1 VTRYFV
7 PGMLIT
13 AVLGTAL
20 LWPRD
25 GDAKSGR
32 PDFTIV
38 YTGDV
43 VGKIEPCG

>member
-1 VTRYFV
+1 MTRYFV
-7 PGMLIT
+7 PGILVS
-13 AVLGTAL
+13 AVLGIAL

-25 GDAKSGR
+25 GDATLGK

-43 VGKIEPCG
+43 VGKVEPCG